1 MEKFV
6 SEEDEIHFHRVK
18 MAMCDLEIKHQL
30 KIKDDS
36 WDRIRALEA
45 VIEARKPREATMEEL
60 KRFRYVHSFERWKD
74 DPELITSNDA
84 PFPNAVEFRVYF
96 SGNAHIAIPNPFDMN
111 HVFIP
116 RVIYADNPRLYWATP
131 FKAAE
136 LVNKYGAFE
145 LEKEPKW
152 HLLKQLKQQHPPG
165 RFMIPEIDTWM
176 KTMPPITPT
185 NPTFT
190 INRDTFK

>member
-36 WDRIRALEA
+36 WDRIRALEV
-45 VIEARKPREATMEEL
+45 VIEARKLGEATTATMEEL

-96 SGNAHIAIPNPFDMN
+96 SGNGHLTIPNPFDMN

-116 RVIYADNPRLYWATP
+116 RVIYADNPRLYWTTP

-152 HLLKQLKQQHPPG
+152 NLL
-165 RFMIPEIDTWM
+165 PEIATWK
-176 KTMPPITPT
+176 KTMPPITPI